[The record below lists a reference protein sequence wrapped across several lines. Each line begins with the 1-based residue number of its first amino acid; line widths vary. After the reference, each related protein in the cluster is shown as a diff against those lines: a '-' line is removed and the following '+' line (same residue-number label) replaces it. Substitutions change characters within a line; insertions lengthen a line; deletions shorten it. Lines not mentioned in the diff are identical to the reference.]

1 MSNPP
6 ERPPVLLLA
15 AMEALVA
22 RSQAFFTDAELDAAL
37 SWLTEPAR
45 SETLEALRRSGW
57 LKPVEG
63 PAADRILHILQYRL
77 TEAGLQSY
85 EAFQRATGA
94 QEGKLLPGVAGQVG
108 LERIVAALLS
118 RSLDELAAAGRESLL
133 PIVPPPLL
141 LSTGAIA
148 RSAERHKTG

>member
-1 MSNPP
+1 MSNAQ
-6 ERPPVLLLA
+6 ERPAVLLLA
-15 AMEALVA
+15 AMEALVG
-22 RSQAFFTDAELDAAL
+22 RGRTSFTGAELDAAL

-57 LKPVEG
+57 LESIESSGAG
-63 PAADRILHILQYRL
+63 PTLQYRL

-94 QEGKLLPGVAGQVG
+94 QEGKLLPGLAGQVG

-118 RSLDELAAAGRESLL
+118 RGLDELAAAGRESLL
-133 PIVPPPLL
+133 PVVPLPLL
-141 LSTGAIA
+141 LSTDAVA
-148 RSAERHKTG
+148 RSAERHRTG